1 MLKPGPLSMSRR
13 TLFVLIF
20 IASLLPSLAQAA
32 CADLA
37 FKQFDFWLGDWNV
50 ASADGKLVGRDKV
63 EKAYGGCVLQE
74 HWTSVDGGTGG
85 SLSVYD
91 ATRKLWHQTWVD
103 STGTLVV
110 LEGGLK
116 DGAMVMKGEMTG
128 SDGKRQQDRMSWTPF
143 QAGGAGKI
151 RQLWETSGDNGKT
164 WTVIFDVTY
173 TRA

>member
-1 MLKPGPLSMSRR
+1 MPLRR
-13 TLFVLIF
+13 ALFVLVF
-20 IASLLPSLAQAA
+20 IASLLPSLAWGA

-37 FKQFDFWLGDWNV
+37 FRQFDFWLGDWNV
-50 ASADGKLVGRDKV
+50 AAADGKLVGRDKV

-110 LEGGLK
+110 LEGGMK
-116 DGAMVMKGEMTG
+116 DGRMVLTGEMTG
-128 SDGKRQQDRMSWTPF
+128 PDGKRQLDRMSWTP
-143 QAGGAGKI
+143 KDSTI
-151 RQLWETSGDNGKT
+151 RQLWETSEDGGKT
-164 WTVIFDVTY
+164 WSVIFDVLY
-173 TRA
+173 SRA